1 MAYQAADDGDC
12 WSQALAGDRSGL
24 AVFAATGTPPPSTTT
39 ATQRLGDQADR
50 SKTSTAE
57 VFIVAL
63 RTGHRVQ
70 PHPDAGLRPWLL
82 AVANNLLRR
91 HARAR
96 AVAGRAYRRLRL
108 EREELPDIA
117 ESVAETSAD
126 AYYLAILR
134 DVLSALP
141 VSDRELIQLCVL
153 QGIAPGVV
161 ADITGIRPA
170 TVRSRLSRA
179 LARARRAVERDEK
192 SLAGSSD
199 SHPPSPA
206 LIPTTHLGLER
217 GI

>member
-12 WSQALAGDRSGL
+12 WSRALAGDRSGL
-24 AVFAATGTPPPSTTT
+24 AVLYDRHST
-39 ATQRLGDQADR
+39 AIYNHCYQRLGIKADAEDL
-50 SKTSTAE
+50 TAE

-63 RTGHRVQ
+63 RTGHQVQ
-70 PHPDAGLRPWLL
+70 PHPEAGLRPWLL

-134 DVLSALP
+134 NVLSALP

-179 LARARRAVERDEK
+179 LARARRAVEQDEK
-192 SLAGSSD
+192 SLAGRSD
-199 SHPPSPA
+199 SHPPSPPM
-206 LIPTTHLGLER
+206 IPTTHLKLER
-217 GI
+217 GV